1 MNTGGRYNPSTD
13 NWVAASTTNAP
24 QARTGHTAVWTGSEM
39 IIWGGYNGSQQVN
52 TGGRYCAVV
61 PTPTPTATVTPT
73 PTATA
78 TATATATGNGY
89 TERNTNCNCDGI
101 FYTYGD
107 TYVDAETYSHTEASS
122 EAGVA
127 PVTLALVRSSASPR
141 GH

>member
-1 MNTGGRYNPSTD
+1 
-13 NWVAASTTNAP
+13 
-24 QARTGHTAVWTGSEM
+24 M

-52 TGGRYCAVV
+52 TGGRYCAAV

-141 GH
+141 GALETRSFAGLKKPPRVIKPKRTARGWSRV